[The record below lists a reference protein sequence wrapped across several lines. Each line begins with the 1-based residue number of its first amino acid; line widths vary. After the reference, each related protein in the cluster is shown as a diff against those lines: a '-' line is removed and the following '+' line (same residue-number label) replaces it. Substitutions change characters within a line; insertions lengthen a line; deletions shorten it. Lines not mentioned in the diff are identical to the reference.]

1 MRHLRIHTG
10 ERQYTCKNAEYA
22 SKQKANLLTINELM
36 MPKKDSAVHCVLLKG
51 CEQVEPDSQMSSSD
65 RSEVRGQAPSNQR
78 HQIRLEDL
86 RPSDLTLTLED
97 IPLRRRLGQVR
108 LKRLLVR
115 RQLSFRRFHTPHKL

>member
-1 MRHLRIHTG
+1 M
-10 ERQYTCKNAEYA
+10 
-22 SKQKANLLTINELM
+22 
-36 MPKKDSAVHCVLLKG
+36 HCVLLKG